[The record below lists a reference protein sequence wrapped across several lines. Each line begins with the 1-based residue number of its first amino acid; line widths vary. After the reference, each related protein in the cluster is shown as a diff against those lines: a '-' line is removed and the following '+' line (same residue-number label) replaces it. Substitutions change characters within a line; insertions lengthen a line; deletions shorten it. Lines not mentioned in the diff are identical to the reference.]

1 MSTDITN
8 NQDFEQFAIEYA
20 VRFYHCKPFTV
31 SDLAQH
37 CLSMNKKVLEYK
49 LDDLVIAKK
58 LLKLG
63 ETKYGGI
70 DTRNDKQRVVSA
82 FSNQYEWYDVPALAR
97 LLRMREDVIKTS
109 LQELVNDG
117 VIVKC
122 PFIPGSFWLRVEPTN

>member
-1 MSTDITN
+1 MEITN
-8 NQDFEQFAIEYA
+8 NQEFERFAIEYA
-20 VRFYHCKPFTV
+20 VRFTHCKPFTV
-31 SDLAQH
+31 NDLAQH

-70 DTRNDKQRVVSA
+70 DTRTDKQRVMSA

-97 LLRMREDVIKTS
+97 LLKMREDNIKNA

-117 VIVKC
+117 LLEKC
-122 PFIPGSFWLRVEPTN
+122 RFIGGSYWLKVNPTN